1 MTAALTFTETDPLDD
16 LPMDNGP
23 VTVDVEHPCDK
34 CGRETGWSGRGRR
47 KKLCDGCKPPRASA
61 GTRTPRV
68 SGNASNIAAQAAK
81 TLVGINNMIAVGA
94 LALGLKETYQQ
105 IIAVQ
110 ASFEDQ
116 AYQALLMDP
125 KFAASLL
132 SAGQVSGKA
141 MLGMAYVSM
150 GVGIAPV
157 AMAEL
162 KAKKAA
168 REDQE

>member
-16 LPMDNGP
+16 LPMDTVP
-23 VTVDVEHPCDK
+23 VTVEVNHPCDN

-47 KKLCDGCKPPRASA
+47 KKLCDACKPPRASA
-61 GTRTPRV
+61 ARAPRV
-68 SGNASNIAAQAAK
+68 SGNASNVAAQAAK

-110 ASFEDQ
+110 GDFETQ

-125 KFAASLL
+125 KFAASLM

-168 REDQE
+168 RESEE

>member
-1 MTAALTFTETDPLDD
+1 MTTALTFTETDPLDD
-16 LPMDNGP
+16 LPMDTVP
-23 VTVDVEHPCDK
+23 VTVEVDHPCDK

-47 KKLCDGCKPPRASA
+47 KKLCDACKPPRAS
-61 GTRTPRV
+61 TSTPRV

-94 LALGLKETYQQ
+94 LALGLKDTYQQ

-110 ASFEDQ
+110 ADFETQ

-125 KFAASLL
+125 KFAASLM
-132 SAGQVSGKA
+132 SAGQISGKA

-150 GVGIAPV
+150 GVGVAPV

-168 REDQE
+168 RESEE